1 MASRSRSGTVACH
14 WYWDS
19 DLTVMLVL
27 VAATVRLAQAGSAP
41 TLPMVT
47 DAVTAEVRVV
57 AQLTVTDP
65 PARSVR
71 YG

>member
-1 MASRSRSGTVACH
+1 MACH
-14 WYWDS
+14 WYWDT

-27 VAATVRLAQAGSAP
+27 VAATVRSSQGRTP
-41 TLPMVT
+41 PGVPMVT

-57 AQLTVTDP
+57 AQLMVTDP
-65 PARSVR
+65 PTRSVR

>member
-1 MASRSRSGTVACH
+1 
-14 WYWDS
+14 
-19 DLTVMLVL
+19 MLVL

-47 DAVTAEVRVV
+47 DPVTAEVRVV

-65 PARSVR
+65 PTRSVR

>member
-1 MASRSRSGTVACH
+1 VARH
-14 WYWDS
+14 WYWDT

-27 VAATVRLAQAGSAP
+27 VAVTVRLAQAGEAP

-47 DAVTAEVRVV
+47 DAVAAEVRVV

-65 PARSVR
+65 PVRSVR
-71 YG
+71 

>member
-1 MASRSRSGTVACH
+1 
-14 WYWDS
+14 
-19 DLTVMLVL
+19 MLVL
-27 VAATVRLAQAGSAP
+27 VAATVRLAQAGSVP

-65 PARSVR
+65 PTRSVR
-71 YG
+71 